1 VYGTWSYDKANGMAR
16 VLKKDSSDFRIV
28 IFKNDMMIED
38 PGSINMT
45 CGDIAYLIFAILF
58 LLIFIGGIIAGI
70 VAIKVAFAATGG
82 AWVIYQLMNCC
93 NSSTK
98 YIWGL

>member
-1 VYGTWSYDKANGMAR
+1 
-16 VLKKDSSDFRIV
+16 
-28 IFKNDMMIED
+28 MIT
-38 PGSINMT
+38 N
-45 CGDIAYLIFAILF
+45 LF
-58 LLIFIGGIIAGI
+58 SLNKSIGGIIAGI
-70 VAIKVAFAATGG
+70 VVIKVAFAATGG